1 MTKKKLLLVA
11 AVMVVLGAVLMALPR
26 FGEPDLVCVS
36 EGEPSSGF
44 ADADQGNCPV
54 SIESYHEYAE
64 WSSGPV
70 WTRIG
75 GLVLV
80 VGGLGVG
87 VTGLVRGRGS
97 RTAPDPRRESATGS

>member
-1 MTKKKLLLVA
+1 VTKKKLLLVA
-11 AVMVVLGAVLMALPR
+11 AALVVLGAVLMALPR

-44 ADADQGNCPV
+44 ADADQGDCPV
-54 SIESYHEYAE
+54 SIESYNEYAE
-64 WSSGPV
+64 WNSGPV

-87 VTGLVRGRGS
+87 VTALVRGRGS
-97 RTAPDPRRESATGS
+97 RTAPEPSQESSTGT